1 VKVVSKATMGVL
13 ILFGG
18 GAPCMVSGP
27 MMACLYHCEYRR
39 IESVHIGRGRI
50 ADPVA
55 EDVVAAP
62 MLQPDPA
69 AMLCRER

>member
-1 VKVVSKATMGVL
+1 
-13 ILFGG
+13 
-18 GAPCMVSGP
+18 MVSGP
-27 MMACLYHCEYRR
+27 MMACLYHYEYRR